1 MSNERPQT
9 TNDKRAQFF
18 ENQRIQ
24 AILFADMT
32 ADYEK
37 VVATMGQLHAELEA
51 LKAPKGPAAP
61 AKGDK
66 AASKS

>member
-1 MSNERPQT
+1 MNEQRPQT

-18 ENQRIQ
+18 ENQRVQ

-37 VVATMGQLHAELEA
+37 AVATIGQINAELEA
-51 LKAPKGPAAP
+51 LKAPKKPDAP
-61 AKGDK
+61 VKNDK
-66 AASKS
+66 AASKP